1 MRVRCGLWRTI
12 LLFALLLSPSPP
24 LWAGDC
30 IGVVP
35 AGASRFWTLL
45 GLGAQQAGEEL
56 GVAVHIRGPSRE
68 GGVEAQL
75 QVMERFV
82 ARGCKALV
90 VAPSGAEIGARVSQ
104 LRASGIPTIYMDRD
118 LPGGV
123 ALGLVATDNFRAGL
137 QAGRYMAELLNGQG
151 RVALLRLRPGVH
163 STNERERGFRQGAE
177 AGGLQVVVDQYVG
190 DDSQL
195 AVQALSAQLGQLDGL
210 FTPNSLTTRTAL
222 AALRRLQQAGQLAH
236 IGFDGDEVL
245 LEALRLGDIQAL
257 FIQQPRIIGYQ
268 AVKLAHQAM
277 RAELQPVSAHIALE
291 VRLITR
297 ANMRE
302 LHEELEDVP
311 ALP

>member
-1 MRVRCGLWRTI
+1 MRVRYGLWRTI
-12 LLFALLLSPSPP
+12 LLFALLLSPSPA
-24 LWAGDC
+24 LWAEDC

-35 AGASRFWTLL
+35 ANATRFWTLL
-45 GLGAQQAGEEL
+45 GLGAQQAGKDL

-68 GGVEAQL
+68 GAVEAQL

-90 VAPSGAEIGARVSQ
+90 VAPSGAEIGERVSQ
-104 LRASGIPTIYMDRD
+104 LREGGIPTIYMDRD
-118 LPGGV
+118 LPGGA
-123 ALGLVATDNFRAGL
+123 ALGLVATDNFSAGL
-137 QAGRYMAELLNGQG
+137 LAGRHMAELLNGQG
-151 RVALLRLRPGVH
+151 RVALLRLRRDVH

-177 AGGLQVVVDQYVG
+177 AGGLRVVIDQYVG

-195 AVQALSAQLGQLDGL
+195 AVQALSAQLGQLDGV
-210 FTPNSLTTRTAL
+210 FTPNSVTTRAAL
-222 AALRRLQQAGQLAH
+222 AALRRLQKAGQLAH

-277 RAELQPVSAHIALE
+277 RAELDPARAYIALE

-302 LHEELEDVP
+302 LHEELDD
-311 ALP
+311 LPPLP